1 MATNKGLLFGAAL
14 ANGVNAFLDAR
25 EKGDLQRQRQAL
37 ATVEQQMKQQQLAN
51 LQTTGKQ
58 KIAELNR
65 YNQLTP
71 LEILIKDANKRSAV
85 VGANVAESTQQDLI
99 NQASEEFKR
108 SEFETK
114 RSDKQASLAD
124 EKLKFEQFINGIKM
138 LGLEGLTGDAL
149 FNAAA
154 KKLTEGSDGQKSIA
168 RNALGITTASEL
180 AELTDTYSNQL
191 LVARTG
197 VQDSQQAYI
206 DARKALT
213 EAQKITETNAQAL
226 LKAKA
231 ASEEVLSP
239 AHLTALLK
247 VNAVLPEGLK
257 YKDLD
262 VDALNALVKDM
273 DTKGYTYRQI
283 TNPDETQSIIAIS
296 GTEAEFVTIEPDAD
310 GVGLSE
316 GEGLGVKDQGLVPED
331 EDAILEAE
339 TLEEFD
345 QLRGEGQK
353 EFNQKEFNKQ
363 LEGFSDKARRVL
375 KWKEEGSKSEGPDFR
390 LETTLRKEFNAQPV
404 VKAWAEIDMLY
415 GNALAAYDEALGG
428 RSRVFVDQALINIF
442 NKMLDYK
449 SVVREGE
456 YARTADETSF
466 LSRIVSLT
474 NRVYNGGS
482 LPPKD
487 RKAAMVMIGKF
498 YKLHRQRY
506 LQARSSI
513 QKTIDSYNQRAG
525 YKKFNRDDVIGNVPM
540 PTEKRLF
547 GAAMAKP
554 FEVKGFI
561 DQAAEK
567 IFGPPGETPKGEAN
581 ADN

>member
-1 MATNKGLLFGAAL
+1 MATNKGLLIGAAL

-310 GVGLSE
+310 GLGLSE